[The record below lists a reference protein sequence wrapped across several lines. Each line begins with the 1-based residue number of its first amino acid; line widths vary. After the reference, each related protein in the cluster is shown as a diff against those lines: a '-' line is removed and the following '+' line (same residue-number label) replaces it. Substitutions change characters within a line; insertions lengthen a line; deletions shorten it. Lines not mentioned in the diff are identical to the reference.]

1 MDLNAMPNSL
11 LGGRYRLIHQI
22 GRGGMAYVFKAY
34 DQLLERPVAVKL
46 LRKDFSED
54 ESFRERFKKEATAA
68 ANLSHPNI
76 VTVHDFGI
84 DSTGVY
90 IVMEYIPGT
99 DLKTKI
105 KEKGFFRVEEG
116 LPLMIQAC
124 AGLGYA
130 HRAGIVHCDV
140 KPHNMLVT
148 SDQRLKI
155 TDFGIA
161 RALSSLEEEG
171 EKEIV
176 WGSPQYFA
184 PEQASGENPTPAADV
199 YSLGVVIYEIFTG
212 HLPFEAETVEK
223 MIEYHRTQPPTDPR
237 VYVPDLPE
245 DLAQIILKV
254 LSKEP
259 SSRYRTADQLG
270 HVLSRLVEQKTEP
283 VKGNAERIPIENV
296 QRPITQPVRVP
307 PPITTEDN
315 HPQARPGMD
324 WKLIGLQLLTLLMVG
339 GLVPF
344 WLFVF
349 LKLST
354 GTR

>member
-1 MDLNAMPNSL
+1 MDTDSMQNSL
-11 LGGRYRLIHQI
+11 LGNRYRLIHQI

-46 LRKDFSED
+46 LKKDFSED
-54 ESFRERFKKEATAA
+54 ENFRERFKKEATAA

-84 DSTGVY
+84 DSSGVY
-90 IVMEYIPGT
+90 LVMEYVPGT

-105 KEKGFFRVEEG
+105 KEKGLFSVEEG

-130 HRAGIVHCDV
+130 HRSGIVHCDV

-184 PEQASGENPTPAADV
+184 PEQAIGENPTPAADV
-199 YSLGVVIYEIFTG
+199 YSLGVVIYELFTG

-223 MIEYHRTQPPTDPR
+223 MIEYHRTRPPTDPR

-245 DLAQIILKV
+245 DLTQIILKV

-259 SSRYRTADQLG
+259 ASRYRTADQLG
-270 HVLSRLVEQKTEP
+270 HVLSRINEQKTEP
-283 VKGNAERIPIENV
+283 IKGNLGQITTENIQPPV
-296 QRPITQPVRVP
+296 TQPVRVP
-307 PPITTEDN
+307 PPITPEDN
-315 HPQARPGMD
+315 LLPVRLGID

-349 LKLST
+349 LKLSA